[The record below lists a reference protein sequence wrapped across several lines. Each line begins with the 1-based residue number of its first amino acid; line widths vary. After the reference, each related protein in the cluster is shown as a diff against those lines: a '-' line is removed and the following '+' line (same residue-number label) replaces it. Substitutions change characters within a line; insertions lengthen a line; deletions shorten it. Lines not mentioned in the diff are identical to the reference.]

1 MRKIIWSFLEIF
13 ETLLIALVAV
23 VLIRVFIAQPFLVS
37 GSSMEPSFY
46 NGDYLLV
53 DELTYRFRKPQR
65 GEVVVF
71 KNPLD
76 DSSYYIKRIVGLPGE
91 KVVLNQGKVTIEKN
105 GAVVD
110 IKEAYTINDSGLK
123 YQEFV
128 LDADDY
134 FVLGDNRG
142 FSYDS
147 RSWGALPGDN
157 IVGVVRLRLWPLG
170 RVMAISAPKY

>member
-23 VLIRVFIAQPFLVS
+23 VLIRFFIAQPFLVS

-91 KVVLNQGKVTIEKN
+91 KVVLNQGRVTIENN

-110 IKEAYTINDSGLK
+110 IKEAYTTNDSGLK

-134 FVLGDNRG
+134 LVLGDNRG

-147 RSWGALPGDN
+147 RSWGALPEDN
-157 IVGVVRLRLWPLG
+157 IVGLVRLRLWPLG
-170 RVMAISAPKY
+170 RVMAISAPEY